1 MAFGQASGPP
11 AAVQQ
16 LNRLAELLA
25 ERGFDSFKEARH
37 PFGLTQRQAAG
48 KFSSGEAS
56 ELIERLEAESVVSAE
71 PLPSTTSRA
80 SSKKP
85 AVPAVPAAAKA
96 ASRASRASS
105 SKPSRSSSPA
115 AGESAGESTGES
127 TDTAQVGSSKTTG
140 AEVPQSAAAQARA
153 IKKRKAREEEVA
165 TRIESE
171 VMANELVSRGWCCIA
186 PE

>member
-96 ASRASRASS
+96 ASRASS

>member
-71 PLPSTTSRA
+71 PLPATTSRA

-85 AVPAVPAAAKA
+85 AVPVAAKA
-96 ASRASRASS
+96 ASRTSSS

-115 AGESAGESTGES
+115 EGDSSGESTEA
-127 TDTAQVGSSKTTG
+127 TADTAQVGSSKTTG

>member
-85 AVPAVPAAAKA
+85 AVPVAAKA
-96 ASRASRASS
+96 SSRTSS

-115 AGESAGESTGES
+115 AGASAGESIGES
-127 TDTAQVGSSKTTG
+127 SDTAQVGSSKTTG

>member
-85 AVPAVPAAAKA
+85 AVPAAAKA
-96 ASRASRASS
+96 ASGTASS
-105 SKPSRSSSPA
+105 RPSRSATPA
-115 AGESAGESTGES
+115 AAQSAEVAADS
-127 TDTAQVGSSKTTG
+127 AQVGSSKTTG

>member
-37 PFGLTQRQAAG
+37 PFGLTQRQASG

-85 AVPAVPAAAKA
+85 AVPVAAKA
-96 ASRASRASS
+96 SSRTSS
-105 SKPSRSSSPA
+105 SKPSRSATPA
-115 AGESAGESTGES
+115 AAQSTEA
-127 TDTAQVGSSKTTG
+127 TADTAQVGSSKTTG

>member
-71 PLPSTTSRA
+71 PLPSTSNRA

-85 AVPAVPAAAKA
+85 AVPVAAKA
-96 ASRASRASS
+96 ASRTSSS

-115 AGESAGESTGES
+115 SGDSSGESAEATA
-127 TDTAQVGSSKTTG
+127 DTAQVGSSKTTG

>member
-85 AVPAVPAAAKA
+85 AVPAAAKA
-96 ASRASRASS
+96 ASGTASS
-105 SKPSRSSSPA
+105 RPSRPASPA
-115 AGESAGESTGES
+115 AAESAEVAA
-127 TDTAQVGSSKTTG
+127 DTAQVGSSKTTG

>member
-37 PFGLTQRQAAG
+37 PFGLTQRQAGG

-85 AVPAVPAAAKA
+85 AAPAVAKA
-96 ASRASRASS
+96 ATGTSRNG
-105 SKPSRSSSPA
+105 PSRSASSA
-115 AGESAGESTGES
+115 AGESAEVTH
-127 TDTAQVGSSKTTG
+127 DTAQVGSSKTTG
-140 AEVPQSAAAQARA
+140 AAVPQSAAAQARA

>member
-1 MAFGQASGPP
+1 MAFGQVSGPP

-16 LNRLAELLA
+16 LNRLTELLA

-37 PFGLTQRQAAG
+37 PFRLTQRQAGG
-48 KFSSGEAS
+48 KFSSEEAA
-56 ELIERLEAESVVSAE
+56 ELIDRLEAEAIVSAD
-71 PLPSTTSRA
+71 PPNKADVA
-80 SSKKP
+80 SSAKRNSASVAAKT
-85 AVPAVPAAAKA
+85 AGRSATAAA
-96 ASRASRASS
+96 
-105 SKPSRSSSPA
+105 
-115 AGESAGESTGES
+115 GN
-127 TDTAQVGSSKTTG
+127 SSKTTG

-153 IKKRKAREEEVA
+153 IKKRRAREEEVA

>member
-71 PLPSTTSRA
+71 PLPATTSRA

-85 AVPAVPAAAKA
+85 AVPVAAKA
-96 ASRASRASS
+96 SSRTSS

-115 AGESAGESTGES
+115 AGNSAGESTGES
-127 TDTAQVGSSKTTG
+127 SDTAQVGSSKTTG

>member
-85 AVPAVPAAAKA
+85 AVPAAAKA
-96 ASRASRASS
+96 ASRTASS
-105 SKPSRSSSPA
+105 RPSRSASPA
-115 AGESAGESTGES
+115 AAESAEVAA
-127 TDTAQVGSSKTTG
+127 DTAQVGSSRTTG

>member
-71 PLPSTTSRA
+71 PLPSTSSRA

-85 AVPAVPAAAKA
+85 AIPAAAKA
-96 ASRASRASS
+96 ASRTSS

-115 AGESAGESTGES
+115 AGDSAGESTGAS

>member
-85 AVPAVPAAAKA
+85 AVPVAAKA
-96 ASRASRASS
+96 SSRTSS
-105 SKPSRSSSPA
+105 SKPSRSATPA
-115 AGESAGESTGES
+115 AGASAGESIGES
-127 TDTAQVGSSKTTG
+127 SDTAQVGSSKTTG

>member
-48 KFSSGEAS
+48 KFSGGEAS
-56 ELIERLEAESVVSAE
+56 ELIERLEAESVVSAN

-85 AVPAVPAAAKA
+85 AVPVAAKA
-96 ASRASRASS
+96 SSRTSS

-115 AGESAGESTGES
+115 AGASAGESTGES
-127 TDTAQVGSSKTTG
+127 SDTAQVGSSKTTG

>member
-85 AVPAVPAAAKA
+85 AVPAAAKA
-96 ASRASRASS
+96 ASGTASS
-105 SKPSRSSSPA
+105 RPSRSASPA
-115 AGESAGESTGES
+115 AAESAEVAA
-127 TDTAQVGSSKTTG
+127 DTAQVGSSKTTG

>member
-71 PLPSTTSRA
+71 PLPSTSSRA

-85 AVPAVPAAAKA
+85 AIPAAAKA
-96 ASRASRASS
+96 ASRTSS

-115 AGESAGESTGES
+115 AGDSAGESNDAG
-127 TDTAQVGSSKTTG
+127 QVGSSKTTG

>member
-85 AVPAVPAAAKA
+85 AVPVAAKA
-96 ASRASRASS
+96 SSRTSS

-115 AGESAGESTGES
+115 AGASAGESTGES
-127 TDTAQVGSSKTTG
+127 SDTAQVGSSKTTG

>member
-37 PFGLTQRQAAG
+37 PFGLTQRQAGG
-48 KFSSGEAS
+48 KFTSGEVA
-56 ELIERLEAESVVSAE
+56 ELIERLEAESIVSQDAV
-71 PLPSTTSRA
+71 PPSSGSRSA
-80 SSKKP
+80 KKP
-85 AVPAVPAAAKA
+85 AKKPAAKA
-96 ASRASRASS
+96 AAKTASS
-105 SKPSRSSSPA
+105 SAEA
-115 AGESAGESTGES
+115 AIQSDSQSAN
-127 TDTAQVGSSKTTG
+127 VVSSKTTG
-140 AEVPQSAAAQARA
+140 APVPESAAAQARA
-153 IKKRKAREEEVA
+153 AEKRRAREEEVA
-165 TRIESE
+165 TRIEAE

>member
-85 AVPAVPAAAKA
+85 AVPVTAKA
-96 ASRASRASS
+96 SSRTSS

-115 AGESAGESTGES
+115 AGASAGESTGES
-127 TDTAQVGSSKTTG
+127 SDTAQVGSSKTTG

>member
-1 MAFGQASGPP
+1 MAFGQVSGPP

-37 PFGLTQRQAAG
+37 PFGLTQRQAGG
-48 KFSSGEAS
+48 KFSSAEAA
-56 ELIERLEAESVVSAE
+56 ELIDRLEAEAIVSAD
-71 PLPSTTSRA
+71 PPKKANGTTSAKR
-80 SSKKP
+80 SS
-85 AVPAVPAAAKA
+85 ATVAAQG
-96 ASRASRASS
+96 ASS
-105 SKPSRSSSPA
+105 SASA
-115 AGESAGESTGES
+115 AST
-127 TDTAQVGSSKTTG
+127 GSSKTTG

-153 IKKRKAREEEVA
+153 SKKRRAREEEVA

>member
-85 AVPAVPAAAKA
+85 AVPAAAKA
-96 ASRASRASS
+96 ASRTASS
-105 SKPSRSSSPA
+105 RPSRSATPA
-115 AGESAGESTGES
+115 AAQSAEVAADS
-127 TDTAQVGSSKTTG
+127 AQVGSSKTTG